1 MGVITWIPL
10 GLIAGF
16 IAKWV
21 MPRPQPRGILSTL
34 VVGIVGALLGG
45 LVATTLGASDGITG
59 LNLWS
64 IAVAV
69 GGSVLLLWLFGV
81 LFRG

>member
-1 MGVITWIPL
+1 MGVITWILL